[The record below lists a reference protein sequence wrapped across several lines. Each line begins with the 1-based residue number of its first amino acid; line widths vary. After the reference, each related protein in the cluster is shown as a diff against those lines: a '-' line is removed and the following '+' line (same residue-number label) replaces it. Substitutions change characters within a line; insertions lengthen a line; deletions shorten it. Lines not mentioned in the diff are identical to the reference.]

1 MYVIIFIREVIFI
14 TYIKGGYM
22 LKLKNVSKF
31 YYNKGVIAT
40 GFSRISIEFNQHE
53 FVAIVGESGSGK
65 STLLNVISGLD
76 SYEEGEM
83 YINGEETSHYKESD
97 FEEYRKKYVSNIFQ
111 NFNLVNSYTVYQN
124 VELVMLLNGYK
135 RKEVKTKV
143 LELIDKVGLTRY
155 KNTRC
160 AKLSGGQ
167 KQRVAIARAL
177 AKETP
182 IIVCDEPTGNLD
194 SKSAMGIVKL
204 LKEISQD
211 KLVIIVTHNLE
222 QVEEYATRIVR
233 MHDGK
238 IVSDKKIMDVDKEE
252 KTEILQGKR
261 IGLGNIIR
269 LGVRN
274 TFNIVPKFILL
285 FVVFLLITSSL
296 LTVYGSLKKS
306 EYEEGKSGNNYYFSD
321 LSDTRVII
329 KKKDKSSINTEEFD
343 KISEIDHIKNVIR
356 NDVLVDTNVWFQNE
370 SGEFYLNGYLN
381 DIDMFHGKLDYG
393 RMPEESDEVVYLTNS
408 YDYLFNERVEA
419 ATSQEYFYE
428 GNKEGIRIKVV
439 GVIYLT
445 GNDYNS
451 KIYGKRELLDKY
463 MGIVDREYSS
473 VIVNINEKNYPS
485 YNYLGDSFT
494 IRPSSYVR
502 EGCSYVSEDIS
513 YTCKDYNCK
522 NKSMGIK
529 VDNLYYND
537 SLNLK
542 ICEVYNKKNVNRIL
556 GIDKDS
562 NRYGSIY
569 INEEEY
575 NNLFI
580 KDSYQASI
588 YVDDV
593 DNIDLVVNELDKL
606 GYNTLEIRNT
616 LNKDG
621 ADLVRIFKI
630 IKLVVI
636 IMLIITLFFI
646 SYFVIRLI
654 LKSRNIYY
662 STVRIL
668 GGNKRE
674 VKRITDVELL
684 FDATIAYI
692 SYISIMLLVKY
703 DVINI
708 RMISNTLKYLKIRD
722 YILMY
727 LILIIMSYLISTRF
741 SMKLFKKSAMNSY
754 REEI

>member
-1 MYVIIFIREVIFI
+1 
-14 TYIKGGYM
+14 M

-31 YYNKGVIAT
+31 YYSKGVIAT

-135 RKEVKTKV
+135 KKEVKEKV
-143 LELIDKVGLTRY
+143 LELIDKVGLTKY

-177 AKETP
+177 ARETP

-252 KTEILQGKR
+252 KTEIPQGKR

-408 YDYLFNERVEA
+408 YDYLFNERVED

-502 EGCSYVSEDIS
+502 EGCSYVSEDIN

-593 DNIDLVVNELDKL
+593 DNIDLVVNELDSL

-646 SYFVIRLI
+646 SYFVVRLI

-703 DVINI
+703 NYINI
-708 RMISNTLKYLKIRD
+708 KMISNTIKYLKMRD

>member
-1 MYVIIFIREVIFI
+1 
-14 TYIKGGYM
+14 M

-31 YYNKGVIAT
+31 YYSKGVIAT

-593 DNIDLVVNELDKL
+593 DNIELVVSELDKL

-708 RMISNTLKYLKIRD
+708 MMISNTIKYLKIRD

>member
-1 MYVIIFIREVIFI
+1 
-14 TYIKGGYM
+14 M

-31 YYNKGVIAT
+31 YYSKGVIAT

-135 RKEVKTKV
+135 KKEVKTKV

-238 IVSDKKIMDVDKEE
+238 IVSDKKIVEVEKES
-252 KTEILQGKR
+252 KTEIPQGKR

-285 FVVFLLITSSL
+285 FIVFLLITSSL

-329 KKKDKSSINTEEFD
+329 KKKDKSSITDEEFD
-343 KISEIDHIKNVIR
+343 KISEISHIKNVIR

-393 RMPEESDEVVYLTNS
+393 RMPEENDEVLYLTNS
-408 YDYLFNERVEA
+408 YDYLFNERVED

-428 GNKEGIRIKVV
+428 GDKEGIRIKVV
-439 GVIYLT
+439 GVVYLT

-463 MGIVDREYSS
+463 MGIVDREYSN

-542 ICEVYNKKNVNRIL
+542 ICEVYNQKNVNRIL

-593 DNIDLVVNELDKL
+593 DNIDLVVNELDNL

-621 ADLVRIFKI
+621 EDLVKVFKI

-708 RMISNTLKYLKIRD
+708 KMISNTLKYLKIRD

>member
-1 MYVIIFIREVIFI
+1 
-14 TYIKGGYM
+14 M

-31 YYNKGVIAT
+31 YYSKGVIAT

-135 RKEVKTKV
+135 KKEVKTKV

-238 IVSDKKIMDVDKEE
+238 IVSDKKIVEVDKES
-252 KTEILQGKR
+252 KTEIPQGKR
-261 IGLGNIIR
+261 IGFGNIIR

-285 FVVFLLITSSL
+285 FIVFLLITSSL

-329 KKKDKSSINTEEFD
+329 KKKDKSSITDEEFD
-343 KISEIDHIKNVIR
+343 KISEINHIKNVIR

-393 RMPEESDEVVYLTNS
+393 RMPEEGDEVLYLTNS
-408 YDYLFNERVEA
+408 YDYLFNERVED

-428 GNKEGIRIKVV
+428 GDKEGIRIKVV
-439 GVIYLT
+439 GVVYLT

-522 NKSMGIK
+522 NKSMDIK

-542 ICEVYNKKNVNRIL
+542 ICEVYNQKNVNRIL

-593 DNIDLVVNELDKL
+593 DNMELVVNELDNL

-621 ADLVRIFKI
+621 EDLVKVFKI

-708 RMISNTLKYLKIRD
+708 GMISNTLKYLKIRD